1 QTCALPILDL
11 ARTAFAVSSGKDYSL
26 RVKKWSDD
34 EIGFLFDRFNE
45 MLGQIQERDIALQQ
59 ARESLELRVQER
71 TVDLKKEIVQ
81 KTAAQEKLQRS
92 LKELEDLKFALDQH
106 ALVGRTDEAG
116 ITTFPRQ

>member
-1 QTCALPILDL
+1 MHFAWTTLGVILLSFLSVYFSAARLQRLISDPILDL

-26 RVKKWSDD
+26 RAKKRNDD

-71 TVDLKKEIVQ
+71 TE
-81 KTAAQEKLQRS
+81 T
-92 LKELEDLKFALDQH
+92 
-106 ALVGRTDEAG
+106 
-116 ITTFPRQ
+116 